1 MKKDEEEVQ
10 VVMKAL
16 QEWNANP
23 LDVEITALWPLE
35 SRQLASKQPEE
46 DFNTAIELGEQ
57 QINQFFQERVL
68 SDEKK
73 IYDRIALNKHKDFS
87 KLPQENTVD
96 KLRKTYRM
104 ENRAMVK
111 ILSLAEG
118 SKVDLED
125 LMSYR
130 LIEVC
135 LPIFNI
141 NGQMRKAVKAKWLI
155 AFSWMKQILM
165 MLFTYHHWYGVSVED
180 SSSYCVRERK

>member
-1 MKKDEEEVQ
+1 M
-10 VVMKAL
+10 
-16 QEWNANP
+16 
-23 LDVEITALWPLE
+23 
-35 SRQLASKQPEE
+35 
-46 DFNTAIELGEQ
+46 
-57 QINQFFQERVL
+57 L

-87 KLPQENTVD
+87 KLPLENTVD

-155 AFSWMKQILM
+155 AFSWMKRILM
-165 MLFTYHHWYGVSVED
+165 MLFTYHH
-180 SSSYCVRERK
+180 